1 MIVHLNGWPGVG
13 KLTVGRKLAPM
24 LNARLLDNHT
34 LHNVALAICDLNSPE
49 RWSVYYAVR
58 DVAYRRVREM
68 PASETIVMTNAL
80 TREAPRE
87 AEAWKAI
94 RQLAAAR
101 NAPLVAVT
109 LDCPLEENCRRV
121 RSRERLGNR
130 KLVEPASLVEWRSS
144 GAFTLID
151 DGADHSL
158 TIQNGQLSAVEAA
171 DQIRDFVQR
180 LPKRVPARDG
190 RRT

>member
-1 MIVHLNGWPGVG
+1 
-13 KLTVGRKLAPM
+13 
-24 LNARLLDNHT
+24 
-34 LHNVALAICDLNSPE
+34 
-49 RWSVYYAVR
+49 
-58 DVAYRRVREM
+58 M

>member
-1 MIVHLNGWPGVG
+1 
-13 KLTVGRKLAPM
+13 M
-24 LNARLLDNHT
+24 LNARLLDDHT
-34 LHNVALAICDLNSPE
+34 LHNIALAICDFDPPE

-58 DVAYRRVREM
+58 DIAYGRLREI

-87 AEAWKAI
+87 AEAWEAI
-94 RQLAAAR
+94 LQLAAAR

-121 RSRERLGNR
+121 QFRERLEDR
-130 KLVEPASLVEWRSS
+130 KLVEPTSLIEWRSS

-151 DGADHSL
+151 DGADHCL
-158 TIQNGQLSAVEAA
+158 TIETAN
-171 DQIRDFVQR
+171 
-180 LPKRVPARDG
+180 
-190 RRT
+190 